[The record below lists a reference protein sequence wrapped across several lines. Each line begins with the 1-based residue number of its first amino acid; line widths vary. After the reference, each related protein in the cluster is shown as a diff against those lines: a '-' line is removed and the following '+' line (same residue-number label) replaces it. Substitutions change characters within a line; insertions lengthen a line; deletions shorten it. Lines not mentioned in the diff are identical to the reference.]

1 MIGRPYSSSE
11 GSRPFASRYPRGY
24 HGYPMHCA
32 LRKLFPYVLAIF
44 LLLISLPARAND
56 NSAIFPLS
64 DVKPGMKGVVYTI
77 FEGDQIEKVDLE
89 VIGILHNAVGPK
101 LDVILVR
108 LLGDKVQQT
117 GVVAGMS
124 GSPVYI
130 DGKLVGAL
138 ALKLG
143 TFTKEAIGGVTPI
156 ADMLEVQQP
165 PTSIPASS
173 ASDAAPRTGLSLPQE
188 FAQRTSVGGS
198 GQFLVPIETPLIAA
212 GLYPE
217 TLARFGKEFSSWGM
231 AVMAGGTAA
240 PSPDDAKLKPGDM
253 VGIDLVRGDLSISSG
268 CTVTTV
274 QDDSILA
281 CGHPLFGFGKVA
293 MPMSR
298 AHVVMTLASAQSS
311 TKIITT
317 GATIGTLTQDRQTA
331 IMGKL
336 GAGPSMIP
344 LDVTLNTSAEEKKYH
359 FEVIESPELTP
370 TLVAAVAYNGIIG
383 SPAYGEGPTLQL
395 EGAIEIKG
403 HTPVHLDDLFAPADQ
418 TTPAALFAALEV
430 QSAFSQIYSNPYEPP
445 QIERVLLRV
454 KALPERQWATIDSAW
469 LDRSAVRPGETVA
482 VKVLLRPYRGA
493 TFVQEIP
500 VTVPAQTTRGT
511 LQLVISDAA
520 FLNRNVQSL
529 AASSQGQLQGL
540 EELVELINRERHNDR
555 LYATLLQPTP
565 TVLVQDKEMPNIP
578 LSAINVL
585 NQRQN
590 PGNARLLWQ
599 STEGEWSVPM
609 HQVITGQHILTITVK

>member
-1 MIGRPYSSSE
+1 
-11 GSRPFASRYPRGY
+11 
-24 HGYPMHCA
+24 
-32 LRKLFPYVLAIF
+32 
-44 LLLISLPARAND
+44 
-56 NSAIFPLS
+56 
-64 DVKPGMKGVVYTI
+64 
-77 FEGDQIEKVDLE
+77 
-89 VIGILHNAVGPK
+89 
-101 LDVILVR
+101 
-108 LLGDKVQQT
+108 
-117 GVVAGMS
+117 
-124 GSPVYI
+124 
-130 DGKLVGAL
+130 
-138 ALKLG
+138 
-143 TFTKEAIGGVTPI
+143 
-156 ADMLEVQQP
+156 
-165 PTSIPASS
+165 
-173 ASDAAPRTGLSLPQE
+173 
-188 FAQRTSVGGS
+188 
-198 GQFLVPIETPLIAA
+198 
-212 GLYPE
+212 
-217 TLARFGKEFSSWGM
+217 
-231 AVMAGGTAA
+231 
-240 PSPDDAKLKPGDM
+240 
-253 VGIDLVRGDLSISSG
+253 LVRGDLSISSG